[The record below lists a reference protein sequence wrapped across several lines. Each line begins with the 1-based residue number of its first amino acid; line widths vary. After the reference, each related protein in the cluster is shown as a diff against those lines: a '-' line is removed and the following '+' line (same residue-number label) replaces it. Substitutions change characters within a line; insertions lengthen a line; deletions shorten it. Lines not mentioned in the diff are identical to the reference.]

1 MSVPLARYLKD
12 FGAPQP
18 QQLPSELVSDFDFP
32 ETNFDFQETAAEPAV
47 DIEDEKSKARDEGYE
62 AATAEMKERH
72 EEQLAQIEAKHRA
85 EIEALTAKYEGGVTE
100 RVETFLTDMK
110 ASVSDTVDASVARV
124 LSPFVREEVAR
135 AAGAKFAADV
145 AEEVGQGR
153 TVKLSVRGSEAFIEM
168 MRKRLDPLVTE
179 VEYEE
184 SAEIDMTLEVGDSI
198 LVTRLKAFVEAM
210 EEQIDE

>member
-18 QQLPSELVSDFDFP
+18 QPLPPELVSDFDFP
-32 ETNFDFQETAAEPAV
+32 ETSFDLPEVALEPAV
-47 DIEDEKSKARDEGYE
+47 DVEEEKSKARAEGYE
-62 AATAEMKERH
+62 AAAAELAGQH
-72 EEQLAQIEAKHRA
+72 EEQLAQIAAKHRA
-85 EIEALTAKYEGGVTE
+85 EIEALTARYEGAVTE
-100 RVETFLTDMK
+100 RVETFLTEMK
-110 ASVSDTVDASVARV
+110 ASVCDIVDASVAGV
-124 LSPFVREEVAR
+124 LSPFVRQEVAR
-135 AAGAKFAADV
+135 AAGARFAADV
-145 AEEVGQGR
+145 AEEIGQGR
-153 TVKLSVRGSEAFIEM
+153 TVKLSVKGPDRFIEM

-198 LVTRLKAFVEAM
+198 LVTRLKTFVEAM

>member
-18 QQLPSELVSDFDFP
+18 KPLEFVSDFDFS
-32 ETNFDFQETAAEPAV
+32 ENNFDLPEVPLEPAV
-47 DIEDEKSKARDEGYE
+47 DIEEEKSKARAEGYE
-62 AATAEMKERH
+62 AASLEMTERH
-72 EEQLAQIEAKHRA
+72 EQQLAQIAAEHRA
-85 EIEALTAKYEGGVTE
+85 EIEALTVKYEGVVAE
-100 RVETFLTDMK
+100 RVEAFLKEMK
-110 ASVSDTVDASVARV
+110 VSVADAVDNSVARV
-124 LSPFVREEVAR
+124 LRPFVQEEVAR

-145 AEEVGQGR
+145 AEEIGQGR
-153 TVKLSVRGSEAFIEM
+153 TVKLSVRGSETFIEM

-179 VEYEE
+179 VEYGD

-198 LVTRLKAFVEAM
+198 LVTRLKTFVEAM